1 MPTKQL
7 FNRRFDAR
15 PDRIDYRDLEY
26 RAPLVSLPDRY
37 PSQALIDRYFP
48 QYSKHGMVLDQ
59 GTEGAC
65 TGFGLAVVV
74 NYLRWAR
81 VYGPDIAART
91 KTLSMR
97 KRPKR
102 VSARMLY
109 QNARLYDEWHG
120 EDYEGSSCRGA
131 MKGLH
136 KHGVCTEEAWPYLE
150 KDGSPGLSRKNWAEE
165 AARCPLGAYY
175 RIDAR
180 SLVDMQAA
188 INEVHAIYV
197 SADVHN
203 GWNLDKCKALEEATI
218 RPKRANEKLG
228 GHAFAMVGYT
238 EAGFIVQNSWG
249 PDWGFHGFALMP
261 YAEWT
266 KYGQDAWVLALGAPM
281 LAVAS
286 PNARTQISLQDRAAV
301 RATITATA
309 EADDA
314 ESVIARWADG
324 EESAY
329 TVYVG
334 HDGRAERELVAATD
348 AADAVR
354 RVVREGVRAAAAK
367 GLSKVAI
374 YAHGGLNDR
383 DAGLT
388 RARILGP
395 WLEANDIH
403 PIFII
408 WQTGFFE
415 SAGDII
421 KIQVDKMGPA
431 AEARQVEGWV
441 LDRLKETKDRGF
453 EAVARNFGVK
463 PIWENMKS
471 RAKDASATA
480 AGGMTLVAQNL
491 RAALDGLAADPTSNV
506 RPEIHLLGHS
516 AGAIMHGHF
525 LAALNAFDLKAR
537 SVHLWAPACTAAYAT
552 ETYGTAFS
560 NGTAEPRST
569 FIGVLSD
576 KNEATD
582 PCVPVAYSKSLLY
595 LISRALEPD
604 HKTPVIGMQKC
615 WKAWWPAKNDDF
627 FSHEKRIQDEL
638 KAWNEAAKD
647 VVLDKPIEE
656 SNVPTQ
662 RDRQE
667 VKTIKSNHG
676 SFDNNL
682 DVVNAA
688 IARILGRKNPKVAIT
703 DLHGF

>member
-7 FNRRFDAR
+7 FNRQFDAR

-26 RAPLVSLPDRY
+26 RAPLVSLPNCY
-37 PSQALIDRYFP
+37 PSPALIDRYFP
-48 QYSKHGMVLDQ
+48 QYSKHEMVLDQ
-59 GTEGAC
+59 GSEGAC
-65 TGFGLAVVV
+65 TGFGLAAVV

-81 VYGPDIAART
+81 IFTPDVAAGKR
-91 KTLSMR
+91 TLSKR

-102 VSARMLY
+102 ISPRMLY
-109 QNARLYDEWHG
+109 QNARLYDEWRG

-136 KHGVCTEEAWPYLE
+136 KHGVCSEERWPYLE
-150 KDGSPGLSRKNWAEE
+150 KDGSPGLSCEGWAED
-165 AARCPLGAYY
+165 AALCPLGAYY

-180 SLVDMQAA
+180 ALVDMQAA

-197 SADVHN
+197 SSDVHN
-203 GWNLDKCKALEEATI
+203 GWNLDTCKSLEDARI

-228 GHAFAMVGYT
+228 GHAFAIVGYN
-238 EAGFIVQNSWG
+238 EDGFIVQNSWG
-249 PDWGFHGFALMP
+249 PDWGFHGFGLLP
-261 YAEWT
+261 YTEWT

-281 LAVAS
+281 RAAAS
-286 PNARTQISLQDRAAV
+286 PDARTQTSLQDRAAV

-309 EADDA
+309 AADDA
-314 ESVIARWADG
+314 ESTIARWSDG

-329 TVYVG
+329 TVYIG
-334 HDGRAERELVAATD
+334 HDGRAERELVAATN

-354 RVVREGVRAAAAK
+354 RVIDEGVRAAAKK
-367 GLSKVAI
+367 GISKVAI

-395 WLEANDIH
+395 WLKANDIH
-403 PIFII
+403 PIFIV

-421 KIQVDKMGPA
+421 KIQTDKMGKV
-431 AEARQVEGWV
+431 EARRVEGWII
-441 LDRLKETKDRGF
+441 DRLRETRDRGF
-453 EAVARNFGVK
+453 EAAARNFGVK

-471 RAKDASATA
+471 RAGDASATD
-480 AGGMTLVAQNL
+480 AGGMTLVARNL
-491 RAALDGLAADPTSNV
+491 RAALDTLAADPANSV

-525 LAALNAFDLKAR
+525 LGALNAFEIEAK
-537 SVHLWAPACTAAYAT
+537 SVHLWAPACTAGFAT
-552 ETYGTAFS
+552 QTYGAAFS
-560 NGTAEPRST
+560 NGTANPKST
-569 FIGVLSD
+569 FVGVLTD
-576 KNEATD
+576 KNETAD
-582 PCVPVAYSKSLLY
+582 SCVPGAYSKSLLY
-595 LISRALEPD
+595 LVSRALEPD

-615 WKAWWPAKNDDF
+615 WKEWWPPKNDDF
-627 FSHEKRIQDEL
+627 FNGEKRIQDEL
-638 KAWNEAAKD
+638 KSWNAAAKD
-647 VVLDKPIEE
+647 VVIDKPITD
-656 SNVPTQ
+656 SDVPTQ
-662 RDRQE
+662 RDKSE
-667 VKTIKSNHG
+667 VKTIKANHG

-682 DVVNAA
+682 EVVNTA

-703 DLHGF
+703 DLRGF